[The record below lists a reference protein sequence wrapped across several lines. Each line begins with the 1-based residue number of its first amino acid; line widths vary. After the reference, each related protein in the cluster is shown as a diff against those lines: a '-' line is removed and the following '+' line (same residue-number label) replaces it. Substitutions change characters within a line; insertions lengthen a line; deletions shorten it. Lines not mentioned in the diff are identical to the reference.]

1 MPVAELMGP
10 QLRTTLTTCLEEC
23 LLRLHRSEEQATRRE
38 ARLEAMYTQ
47 WRKKWHDQRRQ
58 IAHRL
63 TQIDAH
69 LEALR
74 PEEPAA
80 PRFSLVHP
88 PAESEGFDSL
98 AG

>member
-23 LLRLHRSEEQATRRE
+23 LLRLHRSEEQASRRE
-38 ARLEAMYTQ
+38 ARLETMYRQ
-47 WRKKWHDQRRQ
+47 WRKRWHDQRRQ

-63 TQIDAH
+63 TQIDTH
-69 LEALR
+69 LESLR
-74 PEEPAA
+74 SEEPAA
-80 PRFSLVHP
+80 PRFSLVRP
-88 PAESEGFDSL
+88 PVENDGIDSL